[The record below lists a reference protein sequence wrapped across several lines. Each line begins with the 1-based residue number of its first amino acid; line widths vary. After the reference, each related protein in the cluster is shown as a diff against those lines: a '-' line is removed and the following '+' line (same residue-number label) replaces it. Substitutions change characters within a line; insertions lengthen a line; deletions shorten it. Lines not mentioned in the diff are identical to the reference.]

1 MLKRKLFWILI
12 KQNTLHE
19 KKKKKKVITQN
30 YLSNISGKERKLRG
44 EPMRPRDI
52 ERTGSLVMQ
61 LVGQ

>member
-19 KKKKKKVITQN
+19 KKKKKSNYTQN

-44 EPMRPRDI
+44 EPMTPRDI

>member
-1 MLKRKLFWILI
+1 MR
-12 KQNTLHE
+12 
-19 KKKKKKVITQN
+19 KKKKKVITQN